1 MAGKK
6 EWERFNFPSEDD
18 WNKLNK
24 QTRKHIKDNG
34 ALWENLNKDIGNVKD
49 QIKLLS
55 GMTDDSVKSLSNFSD
70 ISKGIVSS
78 FKEIYGSGRD
88 LTTVTNSLNISMA
101 KTASL
106 SKKNTVLSKKSISLI
121 QNVAKGWQDV
131 IENVERVGTENFS
144 NLDLTED
151 ILEAQRL
158 GLKNEE
164 LSLRMAKEKQN
175 ELKRINDVMG
185 AQRDLIQKPFDAMDD
200 MIRRIPIFGDVIA
213 SKLDFKTKGK
223 DLANDLVSSM
233 RGSTGDVLNWNEFQK
248 KKAGQDLSKTQVSE
262 QYAEHK
268 KGISSAKKGKGKDLA
283 NDLVSSMSGSTG
295 DVLNWNEF
303 QKKKAGQDLS
313 KTQVSEQYAEHKK
326 GISSAKKGTGKLGI
340 GAIAVGTAIAG
351 WAVSTFNFARELGV
365 GFGELNA
372 GALLFKEE
380 TKAVLDEFG
389 SLRDVSN
396 SLLFSM
402 KWQAFWSGAQAA
414 DLAKVMM
421 LQESITGLSKEQ
433 ASEQNAKWMKEFIND
448 GLAAGKVMADIASHA
463 DLFAD
468 YAKDGGE
475 NMKEAAKQAAG
486 MGLSLDA
493 TASVADKLLDWESS
507 IAAEMEASVLLGRQ
521 INFDKARQLA
531 YSGDL
536 AAMMKEVKIQ
546 AGGEAEFA
554 KMSVVQRRSLGDA
567 IGLSG
572 ANLAEFMKTE
582 SEATE
587 QSKRGW
593 MLKFGIIVGTLT
605 AVGALVGFILGGLA
619 PGRLAKAGIGAAWG
633 AGIGLGMGTLAAGA
647 ITKFQTAGDVMSP
660 AKGKTQISTKEGGLY
675 NLSKNDD
682 VMAAPNLMGSMNNQQ
697 QSIVNIDNSK
707 MESKLDAVISLLAK
721 QPTSELVTD
730 QARRQKS
737 ATESAFQQR

>member
-213 SKLDFKTKGK
+213 SKLDFKT
-223 DLANDLVSSM
+223 
-233 RGSTGDVLNWNEFQK
+233 
-248 KKAGQDLSKTQVSE
+248 
-262 QYAEHK
+262 
-268 KGISSAKKGKGKDLA
+268 KGKDLA

-605 AVGALVGFILGGLA
+605 AVGALLGFILGGLA
-619 PGRLAKAGIGAAWG
+619 PGRLVKAGIGAAWG

-697 QSIVNIDNSK
+697 QSIVNID
-707 MESKLDAVISLLAK
+707 
-721 QPTSELVTD
+721 
-730 QARRQKS
+730 
-737 ATESAFQQR
+737 

>member
-233 RGSTGDVLNWNEFQK
+233 
-248 KKAGQDLSKTQVSE
+248 
-262 QYAEHK
+262 
-268 KGISSAKKGKGKDLA
+268 
-283 NDLVSSMSGSTG
+283 SGSTG

-303 QKKKAGQDLS
+303 QKEKAGQDLS

-572 ANLAEFMKTE
+572 ANLAEFVKTQDA
-582 SEATE
+582 SNKA
-587 QSKRGW
+587 QGAGVGKWAMWGA
-593 MLKFGIIVGTLT
+593 IILGVLG
-605 AVGALVGFILGGLA
+605 AIAGALIVTGVGLGILGGMA
-619 PGRLAKAGIGAAWG
+619 TGAVVGGALG
-633 AGIGLGMGTLAAGA
+633 AGIFAAAAGVKNMA
-647 ITKFQTAGDVMSP
+647 AGDVMSP

>member
-248 KKAGQDLSKTQVSE
+248 EKAGQDLSKTQVSE

-268 KGISSAKKGKGKDLA
+268 KGISSAKKG
-283 NDLVSSMSGSTG
+283 M
-295 DVLNWNEF
+295 
-303 QKKKAGQDLS
+303 
-313 KTQVSEQYAEHKK
+313 
-326 GISSAKKGTGKLGI
+326 GKLGI

-587 QSKRGW
+587 QSKKGW

-619 PGRLAKAGIGAAWG
+619 PGRLVKAGIGAAWG

-682 VMAAPNLMGSMNNQQ
+682 VMAAPNLIGSMNNQQ

>member
-262 QYAEHK
+262 
-268 KGISSAKKGKGKDLA
+268 
-283 NDLVSSMSGSTG
+283 
-295 DVLNWNEF
+295 
-303 QKKKAGQDLS
+303 
-313 KTQVSEQYAEHKK
+313 
-326 GISSAKKGTGKLGI
+326 
-340 GAIAVGTAIAG
+340 
-351 WAVSTFNFARELGV
+351 
-365 GFGELNA
+365 
-372 GALLFKEE
+372 
-380 TKAVLDEFG
+380 
-389 SLRDVSN
+389 
-396 SLLFSM
+396 
-402 KWQAFWSGAQAA
+402 
-414 DLAKVMM
+414 
-421 LQESITGLSKEQ
+421 
-433 ASEQNAKWMKEFIND
+433 
-448 GLAAGKVMADIASHA
+448 
-463 DLFAD
+463 
-468 YAKDGGE
+468 
-475 NMKEAAKQAAG
+475 
-486 MGLSLDA
+486 
-493 TASVADKLLDWESS
+493 
-507 IAAEMEASVLLGRQ
+507 
-521 INFDKARQLA
+521 
-531 YSGDL
+531 
-536 AAMMKEVKIQ
+536 
-546 AGGEAEFA
+546 
-554 KMSVVQRRSLGDA
+554 
-567 IGLSG
+567 
-572 ANLAEFMKTE
+572 
-582 SEATE
+582 
-587 QSKRGW
+587 
-593 MLKFGIIVGTLT
+593 
-605 AVGALVGFILGGLA
+605 
-619 PGRLAKAGIGAAWG
+619 
-633 AGIGLGMGTLAAGA
+633 
-647 ITKFQTAGDVMSP
+647 
-660 AKGKTQISTKEGGLY
+660 
-675 NLSKNDD
+675 
-682 VMAAPNLMGSMNNQQ
+682 
-697 QSIVNIDNSK
+697 
-707 MESKLDAVISLLAK
+707 
-721 QPTSELVTD
+721 
-730 QARRQKS
+730 
-737 ATESAFQQR
+737 

>member
-248 KKAGQDLSKTQVSE
+248 EKAGQDLSKTQVSE
-262 QYAEHK
+262 HPL
-268 KGISSAKKGKGKDLA
+268 G
-283 NDLVSSMSGSTG
+283 
-295 DVLNWNEF
+295 F

-587 QSKRGW
+587 QSKKGW

>member
-233 RGSTGDVLNWNEFQK
+233 R
-248 KKAGQDLSKTQVSE
+248 
-262 QYAEHK
+262 
-268 KGISSAKKGKGKDLA
+268 
-283 NDLVSSMSGSTG
+283 GSTG

-587 QSKRGW
+587 QSKKGW

>member
-248 KKAGQDLSKTQVSE
+248 E
-262 QYAEHK
+262 
-268 KGISSAKKGKGKDLA
+268 
-283 NDLVSSMSGSTG
+283 
-295 DVLNWNEF
+295 
-303 QKKKAGQDLS
+303 KAGQDLS

-605 AVGALVGFILGGLA
+605 AVGALLGFILGGLA
-619 PGRLAKAGIGAAWG
+619 PGRLVKAGIGAAWG

>member
-248 KKAGQDLSKTQVSE
+248 E
-262 QYAEHK
+262 
-268 KGISSAKKGKGKDLA
+268 
-283 NDLVSSMSGSTG
+283 
-295 DVLNWNEF
+295 
-303 QKKKAGQDLS
+303 KAGQDLS

-433 ASEQNAKWMKEFIND
+433 ASEQNAKWMKEFTNE

-572 ANLAEFMKTE
+572 ANLAEFVKTQGA
-582 SEATE
+582 SNKA
-587 QSKRGW
+587 QGAGVGKWAMWGA
-593 MLKFGIIVGTLT
+593 IILGVLG
-605 AVGALVGFILGGLA
+605 AIAGALIVTGVGLGILGGMA
-619 PGRLAKAGIGAAWG
+619 TGAVVGGALG
-633 AGIGLGMGTLAAGA
+633 AGIFAAAAGV
-647 ITKFQTAGDVMSP
+647 KNMTAGDVMSP

>member
-303 QKKKAGQDLS
+303 QKEKAGQDLS

-605 AVGALVGFILGGLA
+605 AVGALLGFILGGLA
-619 PGRLAKAGIGAAWG
+619 PGRLVKAGIGAAWG

>member
-248 KKAGQDLSKTQVSE
+248 E
-262 QYAEHK
+262 
-268 KGISSAKKGKGKDLA
+268 
-283 NDLVSSMSGSTG
+283 
-295 DVLNWNEF
+295 
-303 QKKKAGQDLS
+303 KAGQDLS

-587 QSKRGW
+587 QSKKGW

>member
-572 ANLAEFMKTE
+572 ANLAEFVKTQGA
-582 SEATE
+582 SNKA
-587 QSKRGW
+587 QGAGVGKWAMWGA
-593 MLKFGIIVGTLT
+593 IILGVLG
-605 AVGALVGFILGGLA
+605 AIAGALIVTGVGLGILGGMA
-619 PGRLAKAGIGAAWG
+619 TGAVVGGALG
-633 AGIGLGMGTLAAGA
+633 AGIFAAAAGVKNMA
-647 ITKFQTAGDVMSP
+647 AGDVMSP

>member
-262 QYAEHK
+262 HPL
-268 KGISSAKKGKGKDLA
+268 G
-283 NDLVSSMSGSTG
+283 
-295 DVLNWNEF
+295 F
-303 QKKKAGQDLS
+303 QKKKAGQDLSKTQVSEHPLGFQKEKAGQDLS

-433 ASEQNAKWMKEFIND
+433 ASEQNAKWMKEFTNE

-605 AVGALVGFILGGLA
+605 AVGALLGFILGGLA
-619 PGRLAKAGIGAAWG
+619 PGRLVKAGIGAAWG

>member
-303 QKKKAGQDLS
+303 QKEKAGQDLS

-433 ASEQNAKWMKEFIND
+433 ASEQNAKWMKEFTNE

-605 AVGALVGFILGGLA
+605 AVGALLGFILGGLA
-619 PGRLAKAGIGAAWG
+619 PGRLVKAGIGAAWG

>member
-268 KGISSAKKGKGKDLA
+268 KGISSAKKG
-283 NDLVSSMSGSTG
+283 
-295 DVLNWNEF
+295 
-303 QKKKAGQDLS
+303 
-313 KTQVSEQYAEHKK
+313 
-326 GISSAKKGTGKLGI
+326 TGKLGI

-433 ASEQNAKWMKEFIND
+433 ASEQNAKWMKEFTNE

-587 QSKRGW
+587 QSKKGW

>member
-213 SKLDFKTKGK
+213 SKLDFKT
-223 DLANDLVSSM
+223 
-233 RGSTGDVLNWNEFQK
+233 
-248 KKAGQDLSKTQVSE
+248 
-262 QYAEHK
+262 
-268 KGISSAKKGKGKDLA
+268 KGKDLA

-572 ANLAEFMKTE
+572 ANLAEFVKTQGA
-582 SEATE
+582 SNKA
-587 QSKRGW
+587 QGAGVGKWAMWGA
-593 MLKFGIIVGTLT
+593 IILGVLG
-605 AVGALVGFILGGLA
+605 AIAGALIVTGVGLGILGGMA
-619 PGRLAKAGIGAAWG
+619 TGAVVGGALG
-633 AGIGLGMGTLAAGA
+633 AGIFAAAAGVKNMA
-647 ITKFQTAGDVMSP
+647 AGDVMSP

>member
-248 KKAGQDLSKTQVSE
+248 E
-262 QYAEHK
+262 
-268 KGISSAKKGKGKDLA
+268 
-283 NDLVSSMSGSTG
+283 
-295 DVLNWNEF
+295 
-303 QKKKAGQDLS
+303 KAGQDLS

-587 QSKRGW
+587 QSKKGW

-605 AVGALVGFILGGLA
+605 AVGALLGFILGGLA
-619 PGRLAKAGIGAAWG
+619 PGRLVKAGIGAAWG

>member
-1 MAGKK
+1 
-6 EWERFNFPSEDD
+6 
-18 WNKLNK
+18 
-24 QTRKHIKDNG
+24 
-34 ALWENLNKDIGNVKD
+34 
-49 QIKLLS
+49 
-55 GMTDDSVKSLSNFSD
+55 
-70 ISKGIVSS
+70 
-78 FKEIYGSGRD
+78 
-88 LTTVTNSLNISMA
+88 
-101 KTASL
+101 
-106 SKKNTVLSKKSISLI
+106 
-121 QNVAKGWQDV
+121 
-131 IENVERVGTENFS
+131 
-144 NLDLTED
+144 
-151 ILEAQRL
+151 
-158 GLKNEE
+158 
-164 LSLRMAKEKQN
+164 
-175 ELKRINDVMG
+175 MG
-185 AQRDLIQKPFDAMDD
+185 
-200 MIRRIPIFGDVIA
+200 
-213 SKLDFKTKGK
+213 
-223 DLANDLVSSM
+223 
-233 RGSTGDVLNWNEFQK
+233 FQK
-248 KKAGQDLSKTQVSE
+248 KKAGQDLSKTQVSEHPLGFQKEKAGQDLSKTQVSE

-283 NDLVSSMSGSTG
+283 NDLVSSMRGSTG
-295 DVLNWNEF
+295 DVLNWNGF
-303 QKKKAGQDLS
+303 QKKKAGQDLSKTQVSEHPLGFQKEKAGQDLS

-326 GISSAKKGTGKLGI
+326 GISSAKKGMGKLGI

-605 AVGALVGFILGGLA
+605 AVGALLGFILGGLA
-619 PGRLAKAGIGAAWG
+619 PGRLVKAGIGAAWG

>member
-248 KKAGQDLSKTQVSE
+248 EKAGQDLSKTQVSE

-268 KGISSAKKGKGKDLA
+268 KGISSAKKG
-283 NDLVSSMSGSTG
+283 M
-295 DVLNWNEF
+295 
-303 QKKKAGQDLS
+303 
-313 KTQVSEQYAEHKK
+313 
-326 GISSAKKGTGKLGI
+326 GKLGI

-587 QSKRGW
+587 QSKKGW

>member
-248 KKAGQDLSKTQVSE
+248 E
-262 QYAEHK
+262 
-268 KGISSAKKGKGKDLA
+268 
-283 NDLVSSMSGSTG
+283 
-295 DVLNWNEF
+295 
-303 QKKKAGQDLS
+303 KAGQDLS

-572 ANLAEFMKTE
+572 ANLAEFVKTQGA
-582 SEATE
+582 SNKA
-587 QSKRGW
+587 QGAGVGKWAMWGA
-593 MLKFGIIVGTLT
+593 IILGVLG
-605 AVGALVGFILGGLA
+605 AIAGALIVTGVGLGILGGMA
-619 PGRLAKAGIGAAWG
+619 TGAVVGGALG
-633 AGIGLGMGTLAAGA
+633 AGIFAAAAGVKNMA
-647 ITKFQTAGDVMSP
+647 AGDVMSP

>member
-248 KKAGQDLSKTQVSE
+248 EKAGQDLSKTQVSE

-268 KGISSAKKGKGKDLA
+268 KGISSAKKG
-283 NDLVSSMSGSTG
+283 M
-295 DVLNWNEF
+295 
-303 QKKKAGQDLS
+303 
-313 KTQVSEQYAEHKK
+313 
-326 GISSAKKGTGKLGI
+326 GKLGI

-605 AVGALVGFILGGLA
+605 AVGALLGFILGGLA
-619 PGRLAKAGIGAAWG
+619 PGRLVKAGIGAAWG

>member
-303 QKKKAGQDLS
+303 QKEKAGQDLS

-587 QSKRGW
+587 QSKKGW